1 MSQELRE
8 SINLIQK
15 IINTDEFIIMKNNDK
30 IYYQDSIQKIF
41 PSFAAQ
47 YPILFKKL
55 IFNDDLSMLEP
66 MLKSIDDVV
75 SGKNPK
81 EITRNLSEQ
90 IAEKYL
96 YPTMGKPVLPPE
108 DEPTK

>member
-8 SINLIQK
+8 SINIINK
-15 IINTDEFIIMKNNDK
+15 IINTDEYKIMKNNDK

-41 PSFAAQ
+41 PSFASQ

-108 DEPTK
+108 ERK